1 MKVLLFMLKF
11 HALALFN
18 CVQVFEALHGKM
30 GDVSGLML
38 MPVVLH
44 PYSRGSVRL
53 ASTEPS
59 AKPLVDPNF
68 LNDTRD
74 ADSLLEGII
83 WLCTF

>member
-1 MKVLLFMLKF
+1 VKVLLFKF

-18 CVQVFEALHGKM
+18 FVQVFEALHGKM
-30 GDVSGLML
+30 GDVDGLML

-53 ASTEPS
+53 ASTKPS

-74 ADSLLEGII
+74 ADALLEGIV
-83 WLCTF
+83 